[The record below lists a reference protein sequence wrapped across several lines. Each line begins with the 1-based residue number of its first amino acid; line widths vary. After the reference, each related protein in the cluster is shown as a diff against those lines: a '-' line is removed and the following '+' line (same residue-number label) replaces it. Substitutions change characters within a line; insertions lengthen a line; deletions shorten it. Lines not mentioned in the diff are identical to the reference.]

1 MRSQPHTDEISR
13 RIFMA
18 MLPFGLLKPTKR

>member
-1 MRSQPHTDEISR
+1 MRSEPHTDEITR
-13 RIFMA
+13 RSSMA